1 MWAVIARIILRYR
14 AVFIWLILAFTY
26 FMYQQSDKVRLS
38 YEMARLLPHDSETQ
52 LDYNYFVKK
61 FGESDN
67 LMFVGVDVDSF
78 FIYQKFNYWQK
89 FSENLKTIEGVN
101 SVFSIVD
108 AIALNKNEQEKK
120 FESFKLFDNVKNQS
134 DLDAAFLTFKN
145 LPFYNNRFISENAAV
160 LVLNLDDKYIASSK
174 RTELISSIVE
184 VGDSYSAK
192 SSNKIYY
199 SGLPYVRTTNSQM
212 IRSEVRLFIVLAF
225 IVTAIILFL
234 FFRSIKAMLISMLI
248 VAIGVT
254 WSFGT
259 LALLDYEIT
268 ILSALI
274 PPLLIVIGV
283 PNSIFLINKYH
294 NEIKAHGNKSK
305 ALVRM
310 IIRVGNITILTNT
323 TTALGFATFI
333 LTSSQDLRQFGL
345 VASINIFAVF
355 FLSLLLIPILLSY
368 INPPKQKHT
377 KHLDRKWIQYIV
389 KKIYYWVTHRREH
402 IYVYTI
408 IITVVALFGLL
419 KMQTSGNITDDIPKD
434 TEFYKGISF
443 FENNFN
449 SVLPLEITIDT
460 HRKNGMMRL
469 STLKRMNKLVDTLN
483 TYPQFSRSISL
494 LEPIKYF
501 KQTFYNGNSKYYQLP
516 NSQEKNWLLNYA
528 DNSKTSS
535 DWLDAFV
542 DQDKQV
548 GRISLQVI
556 DIGTSQMNEIKT
568 KLRSQIDQIFD
579 KEKYDI
585 KITGSSVVFLKGT
598 TYLVKNLFTSLFLA
612 VLLISLFMAWMFN
625 SFRMVMVS
633 LIPNLIPLLLTAAIM
648 GYFGIAIKPST
659 ILVFGIAFGI
669 SVDDTIHFLAKY
681 RQELK
686 NNGNIRMSV
695 KKAISETGVS
705 MIYTSIVLFFGFSI
719 FMTSQF
725 GGTIALG
732 LLVSITLMIAL
743 LSNLVILPALLLT
756 LEKSIL
762 EEAIQDPLAEILDE
776 EEDIEL
782 KELTFKNPLE

>member
-1 MWAVIARIILRYR
+1 MWSLIARIILRYR
-14 AVFIWLILAFTY
+14 AVFVWLILAFTY
-26 FMYQQSDKVRLS
+26 FMYQQSANVRLS

-52 LDYNYFVKK
+52 LDFNYFIDK

-67 LMFVGVDVDSF
+67 LMLIGVDVDSF
-78 FIYQKFNYWQK
+78 FVFQK
-89 FSENLKTIEGVN
+89 FSKWQQFSDSLKTIDGVTN
-101 SVFSIVD
+101 VFSIVD
-108 AIALNKNEQEKK
+108 AINLKKNEQKKK
-120 FESFKLFDNVKNQS
+120 FESYKIFESVNSQS
-134 DLDAAFLTFKN
+134 DLDDAYKTFQS
-145 LPFYNNRFISENAAV
+145 LPFYKDRFINEKAAV
-160 LVLNLDDKYIASSK
+160 LILNLDNKFIGSSK
-174 RTELISSIVE
+174 RKELISSITSF
-184 VGDSYSAK
+184 GDLYSK
-192 SSNKIYY
+192 ESNNSVYY
-199 SGLPYVRTTNSQM
+199 SGLPYLRTTNSEM
-212 IRSEVRLFIVLAF
+212 IRNEVRLFIILAML
-225 IVTAIILFL
+225 VTAIILFL
-234 FFRSIKAMLISMLI
+234 FFRSVKAMLIAMLI

-283 PNSIFLINKYH
+283 PNSIFLLNKYH
-294 NEIKAHGNKSK
+294 NEFKAHGNKSK
-305 ALVRM
+305 SLVRM
-310 IIRVGNITILTNT
+310 IKRVGNITILTNT

-368 INPPKQKHT
+368 LSPPKQKHT
-377 KHLDRKWIQYIV
+377 KHLDRKWIHFITKQI
-389 KKIYYWVTHRREH
+389 IHWVTHRRQH

-408 IITVVALFGLL
+408 IIAVVAFFGLL
-419 KMQTSGNITDDIPKD
+419 KMKTSGNITDDIPKD

-443 FENNFN
+443 FEKNFN
-449 SVLPLEITIDT
+449 SVLPFEITIDT
-460 HRKNGMMRL
+460 HRKNGMTRL
-469 STLKRMNKLVDTLN
+469 STLKRLDRLVDTLN
-483 TYPQFSRSISL
+483 TYPQFSRSISM
-494 LEPIKYF
+494 IDAVKFF
-501 KQTFYNGNSKYYQLP
+501 KQTVYNGNTKFYELP

-528 DNSKTSS
+528 DNSDASS
-535 DWLDAFV
+535 QWLDAFL
-542 DQDKQV
+542 DKDKQV
-548 GRISLQVI
+548 GRISLQVV
-556 DIGTSQMNEIKT
+556 DIGTKEMNEIRE
-568 KLRSQIDQIFD
+568 KLKGQIDQIFD
-579 KEKYDI
+579 KEKYDV
-585 KITGSSVVFLKGT
+585 KITGSSVVFLEGT
-598 TYLVKNLFTSLFLA
+598 TYLVKNLFISLFLA

-686 NNGNIRMSV
+686 YNNNIRKSV
-695 KKAISETGVS
+695 KKAIRETGVS

-719 FMTSQF
+719 FITSQF

-743 LSNLVILPALLLT
+743 LANLVLLPALLLT
-756 LEKSIL
+756 LEKSIF

-782 KELTFKNPLE
+782 KELTFKNPL

>member
-1 MWAVIARIILRYR
+1 MWAVIARTILRYR
-14 AVFIWLILAFTY
+14 AVFVWLILAFTY
-26 FMYQQSDKVRLS
+26 FMYQQSDNVRLS

-52 LDYNYFVKK
+52 LDYNYFVDK

-67 LMFVGVDVDSF
+67 LMLIGVDIDSF
-78 FIYQKFNYWQK
+78 FVYQKFSKWQK
-89 FSENLKTIEGVN
+89 FSESLKTIEGVN
-101 SVFSIVD
+101 NVFSIVD
-108 AIALNKNEQEKK
+108 AVDLKKNEKQKK
-120 FESFKLFDNVKNQS
+120 FESYKIFESVKNQA
-134 DLDAAFLTFKN
+134 DLDKSFEKYKQ
-145 LPFYNNRFISENAAV
+145 LPFYNDRFINDKAAV
-160 LVLNLDDKYIASSK
+160 LILNLDDKFIGSSK
-174 RTELISSIVE
+174 RKELISSITSL
-184 VGDSYSAK
+184 GDLYSK
-192 SSNKIYY
+192 ESTNKIYY
-199 SGLPYVRTTNSQM
+199 SGLPYLRTTNSEM
-212 IRSEVRLFIVLAF
+212 IRNEVRFFIILAML
-225 IVTAIILFL
+225 VTAIILFL
-234 FFRSIKAMLISMLI
+234 FFRSVKAMLISMLI

-259 LALLDYEIT
+259 LAILDYEIT

-294 NEIKAHGNKSK
+294 NEFKAHGNKSK

-310 IIRVGNITILTNT
+310 IKRVGNITILTNT

-345 VASINIFAVF
+345 VASLNIFAVF

-368 INPPKQKHT
+368 ISPPKQRHT
-377 KHLDRKWIQYIV
+377 KHLDRKWIHYITT
-389 KKIYYWVTHRREH
+389 KIIYWVTHRREH

-408 IITVVALFGLL
+408 IIAVVAFFGLL
-419 KMQTSGNITDDIPKD
+419 KMKTSGNITDDIPKD
-434 TEFYKGISF
+434 TEFYQGISF
-443 FENNFN
+443 FEKNFN
-449 SVLPLEITIDT
+449 SVLPFEITIDT
-460 HRKNGMMRL
+460 HRKNGMTRL
-469 STLKRMNKLVDTLN
+469 STLKKIDMLVDTLA
-483 TYPQFSRSISL
+483 TYPQFSRSISM
-494 LEPIKYF
+494 IDAVKFF
-501 KQTFYNGNSKYYQLP
+501 KQAVYNGNSKYYELP

-528 DNSKTSS
+528 DNSDISS
-535 DWLDAFV
+535 TWMDTFLDE
-542 DQDKQV
+542 DKQV
-548 GRISLQVI
+548 GRVSLQVT
-556 DIGTSQMNEIKT
+556 DIGTKEMKEIRT
-568 KLRSQIDQIFD
+568 KLRGQIDQIFD
-579 KEKYDI
+579 KEKYNV
-585 KITGSSVVFLKGT
+585 KMTGSSVVFLEGT

-612 VLLISLFMAWMFN
+612 ILLISLFMAWMFN

-686 NNGNIRMSV
+686 YNGNIRKSV
-695 KKAISETGVS
+695 KKAIRETGVS

-719 FMTSQF
+719 FITSQF

-732 LLVSITLMIAL
+732 LLVSLTLMIAL
-743 LSNLVILPALLLT
+743 LSNLVLLPALLLT
-756 LEKSIL
+756 LEKSIF

-782 KELTFKNPLE
+782 KELTFKNPL

>member
-1 MWAVIARIILRYR
+1 MWAVIARTILRYR
-14 AVFIWLILAFTY
+14 AVFVWLILAFTY
-26 FMYQQSDKVRLS
+26 FMYQQSANVRLS

-52 LDYNYFVKK
+52 LDYNYFVDK

-67 LMFVGVDVDSF
+67 LMLIGVDIDSF
-78 FIYQKFNYWQK
+78 FVYQKFSHWQK
-89 FSENLKTIEGVN
+89 FSESLKTIDGVN
-101 SVFSIVD
+101 NVFSIVD
-108 AIALNKNEQEKK
+108 AVDLKKNEQEKK
-120 FESFKLFDNVKNQS
+120 FESYKIFQSVKNQA
-134 DLDAAFLTFKN
+134 DLDESFEKYN
-145 LPFYNNRFISENAAV
+145 QLPFYNDRFINDKAAV
-160 LVLNLDDKYIASSK
+160 LIINLDDKFIGSSK
-174 RTELISSIVE
+174 RKELISSITSL
-184 VGDSYSAK
+184 GDLYSK
-192 SSNKIYY
+192 ESTNKIYY
-199 SGLPYVRTTNSQM
+199 SGLPYLRTTNSEM
-212 IRSEVRLFIVLAF
+212 IRNEVKLFIILAML
-225 IVTAIILFL
+225 VTAIILFL
-234 FFRSIKAMLISMLI
+234 FFRSIKAMFISMLI

-259 LALLDYEIT
+259 LAILDYEIT

-294 NEIKAHGNKSK
+294 NEFKAHGNKSK

-310 IIRVGNITILTNT
+310 IKRVGNITILTNT

-368 INPPKQKHT
+368 ISPPKQRDT
-377 KHLDRKWIQYIV
+377 KHLDRKWIQYITT
-389 KKIYYWVTHRREH
+389 KIIYWVTHRRQH

-408 IITVVALFGLL
+408 IIAVVAFFGLL
-419 KMQTSGNITDDIPKD
+419 KMKTSGNITDDIPKD
-434 TEFYKGISF
+434 TEFYQGINF
-443 FENNFN
+443 FEKNFN
-449 SVLPLEITIDT
+449 SVLPFEITIDT
-460 HRKNGMMRL
+460 HRKNGMTRL
-469 STLKRMNKLVDTLN
+469 STLKKIDMLVDTIS
-483 TYPQFSRSISL
+483 TYPQFSRSIS
-494 LEPIKYF
+494 IIDAVKFF
-501 KQTFYNGNSKYYQLP
+501 KQTVYNGNSKFYELP
-516 NSQEKNWLLNYA
+516 NSQEKGWLLNYA
-528 DNSKTSS
+528 DNSDVSS
-535 DWLDAFV
+535 NWMETFLDK
-542 DQDKQV
+542 DKQV
-548 GRISLQVI
+548 GRISLQVV
-556 DIGTSQMNEIKT
+556 DIGTKEMNDIRK
-568 KLRSQIDQIFD
+568 KLRVQIDQIFD
-579 KEKYDI
+579 KEKFNV
-585 KITGSSVVFLKGT
+585 KMTGSSVVFLEGT

-612 VLLISLFMAWMFN
+612 ILLISLFMAWMFN

-633 LIPNLIPLLLTAAIM
+633 LIPNIIPLLLTAAIM

-686 NNGNIRMSV
+686 FNDNIRKSV
-695 KKAISETGVS
+695 KKAIRETGVS

-719 FMTSQF
+719 FITSQF

-732 LLVSITLMIAL
+732 LLVSLTLMIAL
-743 LSNLVILPALLLT
+743 LSNLVLLPALLLT

-782 KELTFKNPLE
+782 KELTFKNPL

>member
-1 MWAVIARIILRYR
+1 MWAVIARTILRYR
-14 AVFIWLILAFTY
+14 AVFVWLILAFTY
-26 FMYQQSDKVRLS
+26 FMYQQSANVRLS

-52 LDYNYFVKK
+52 LDYNYFVDK

-67 LMFVGVDVDSF
+67 LMLIGVDIDSF
-78 FIYQKFNYWQK
+78 FVYQKFSHWKK
-89 FSENLKTIEGVN
+89 FSESLKTIDGVN
-101 SVFSIVD
+101 NVFSIVD
-108 AIALNKNEQEKK
+108 AIDLKKNEQQKK
-120 FESFKLFDNVKNQS
+120 FESYKIFQSVKNQS
-134 DLDAAFLTFKN
+134 DLDYSFEKYN
-145 LPFYNNRFISENAAV
+145 QLPFYNDRFINDKAAV
-160 LVLNLDDKYIASSK
+160 LILNLDDKFIGSGK
-174 RTELISSIVE
+174 RNELISSITSL
-184 VGDSYSAK
+184 GDLYSK
-192 SSNKIYY
+192 ESTNKIYY
-199 SGLPYVRTTNSQM
+199 SGLPYLRTTNSEM
-212 IRSEVRLFIVLAF
+212 IRNEVKLFIILAML
-225 IVTAIILFL
+225 VTAIILFL
-234 FFRSIKAMLISMLI
+234 FFRSIKAMFISMLI

-259 LALLDYEIT
+259 LAILDYEIT

-294 NEIKAHGNKSK
+294 NEFKAHGNKSK

-310 IIRVGNITILTNT
+310 IKRVGNITILTNT

-368 INPPKQKHT
+368 ISPPKQKHT
-377 KHLDRKWIQYIV
+377 KHLDRRWIQYITT
-389 KKIYYWVTHRREH
+389 KIIYWVTHRRQH

-408 IITVVALFGLL
+408 IIAIVAFFGIL
-419 KMQTSGNITDDIPKD
+419 KMRTSGNITDDIPKD
-434 TEFYKGISF
+434 TEFYQGINF
-443 FENNFN
+443 FEKNFN
-449 SVLPLEITIDT
+449 SVLPFEITIDT
-460 HRKNGMMRL
+460 HRKNGMTRL
-469 STLKRMNKLVDTLN
+469 STLRKIDILIDTLS
-483 TYPQFSRSISL
+483 TYPQFSRSIS
-494 LEPIKYF
+494 IIDAVKFF
-501 KQTFYNGNSKYYQLP
+501 KQTVYNGNSKFYELP
-516 NSQEKNWLLNYA
+516 NSQEKGWLLNYA
-528 DNSKTSS
+528 DNSDVSS
-535 DWLDAFV
+535 DWMETFLDK
-542 DQDKQV
+542 DKQV
-548 GRISLQVI
+548 GRISLQVV
-556 DIGTSQMNEIKT
+556 DIGTKEMNDIRE
-568 KLRSQIDQIFD
+568 KLRVQIDQIFD
-579 KEKYDI
+579 KEKYDV
-585 KITGSSVVFLKGT
+585 KLTGSSVVFLEGT

-612 VLLISLFMAWMFN
+612 ILLISLFMAWMFN

-686 NNGNIRMSV
+686 FNGNIRKSV
-695 KKAISETGVS
+695 KKAIRETGVS

-719 FMTSQF
+719 FITSQF

-732 LLVSITLMIAL
+732 LLVSLTLMIAL
-743 LSNLVILPALLLT
+743 LSNLVLLPALLLT

-782 KELTFKNPLE
+782 KELTFKNPL

>member
-1 MWAVIARIILRYR
+1 MWAVIARTILRYR
-14 AVFIWLILAFTY
+14 AVFVWLILAFTY
-26 FMYQQSDKVRLS
+26 FMYQQSDNVRLS

-52 LDYNYFVKK
+52 LDYNYFVDK

-67 LMFVGVDVDSF
+67 LMLIGVDIDSF
-78 FIYQKFNYWQK
+78 FVYQKFSKWQK
-89 FSENLKTIEGVN
+89 FSESLKTIEGVN
-101 SVFSIVD
+101 NVFSIVD
-108 AIALNKNEQEKK
+108 AVDLKKNEKQKK
-120 FESFKLFDNVKNQS
+120 FESYKIFESVKNQA
-134 DLDAAFLTFKN
+134 DLDKSFEKYKQ
-145 LPFYNNRFISENAAV
+145 LPFYNDRFINDKAAV
-160 LVLNLDDKYIASSK
+160 LILNLDDKFIGSSK
-174 RTELISSIVE
+174 RKELISSITSL
-184 VGDSYSAK
+184 GDLYSK
-192 SSNKIYY
+192 ESTNKIYY
-199 SGLPYVRTTNSQM
+199 SGLPYLRTTNSEM
-212 IRSEVRLFIVLAF
+212 IRNEVRFFIILAML
-225 IVTAIILFL
+225 VTAIILFL
-234 FFRSIKAMLISMLI
+234 FFRSVKAMLISMLI

-259 LALLDYEIT
+259 LAILDYEIT

-294 NEIKAHGNKSK
+294 NEFKAHGNKSK

-310 IIRVGNITILTNT
+310 IKRVGNITILTNT

-345 VASINIFAVF
+345 VASLNIFAVF

-368 INPPKQKHT
+368 ISPPKQRHT
-377 KHLDRKWIQYIV
+377 KHLDRKWIHYITT
-389 KKIYYWVTHRREH
+389 KIIYWVTHRREH

-408 IITVVALFGLL
+408 IIAVVAFFGLL
-419 KMQTSGNITDDIPKD
+419 KMKTSGNITDDIPKD
-434 TEFYKGISF
+434 TEFYQGISF
-443 FENNFN
+443 FEKNFN
-449 SVLPLEITIDT
+449 SVLPFEITIDT
-460 HRKNGMMRL
+460 HRKNGMTRL
-469 STLKRMNKLVDTLN
+469 STLKKIDMLVDTLA
-483 TYPQFSRSISL
+483 TYPQFSRSISM
-494 LEPIKYF
+494 IDAVKFF
-501 KQTFYNGNSKYYQLP
+501 KQAVYNGNSKYYELP

-528 DNSKTSS
+528 DNSDISS
-535 DWLDAFV
+535 TWMDTFLDE
-542 DQDKQV
+542 DKQV
-548 GRISLQVI
+548 GRVSLQVT
-556 DIGTSQMNEIKT
+556 DIGTKEMKEIRT
-568 KLRSQIDQIFD
+568 KLRGQIDQIFD
-579 KEKYDI
+579 KEKYNV
-585 KITGSSVVFLKGT
+585 KMTGSSVVFLEGT

-612 VLLISLFMAWMFN
+612 ILLISLFMAWMFN

-686 NNGNIRMSV
+686 YNGNIRMSV
-695 KKAISETGVS
+695 KKAIRETGVS

-719 FMTSQF
+719 FITSQF

-732 LLVSITLMIAL
+732 LLVSLTLMIAL
-743 LSNLVILPALLLT
+743 LSNLVLLPALLLT
-756 LEKSIL
+756 LEKSIF

-782 KELTFKNPLE
+782 KELTFKNPL

>member
-1 MWAVIARIILRYR
+1 MWAVIARTILRYR
-14 AVFIWLILAFTY
+14 AVFVWLILAFTY
-26 FMYQQSDKVRLS
+26 FMYQQSDNVRLS

-52 LDYNYFVKK
+52 LDYNYFVDK

-67 LMFVGVDVDSF
+67 LMLIGVDIDSF
-78 FIYQKFNYWQK
+78 FVYQKFSKWQK
-89 FSENLKTIEGVN
+89 FSESLKTIDGVN
-101 SVFSIVD
+101 NVFSIVD
-108 AIALNKNEQEKK
+108 AVDLKKNEKQKK
-120 FESFKLFDNVKNQS
+120 FESYKIFESVKNQA
-134 DLDAAFLTFKN
+134 DLDKSFEKYKQ
-145 LPFYNNRFISENAAV
+145 LPFYNDRFINDKAAV
-160 LVLNLDDKYIASSK
+160 LILNLDDKFIGSSK
-174 RTELISSIVE
+174 RKELISSITSL
-184 VGDSYSAK
+184 GDLYSK
-192 SSNKIYY
+192 ESTNKIYY
-199 SGLPYVRTTNSQM
+199 SGLPYLRTTNSEM
-212 IRSEVRLFIVLAF
+212 IRNEVRLFIILAML
-225 IVTAIILFL
+225 VTAIILFL
-234 FFRSIKAMLISMLI
+234 FFRSVKAMLISMLI

-259 LALLDYEIT
+259 LAILDYEIT

-294 NEIKAHGNKSK
+294 NEFKAHGNKSK

-310 IIRVGNITILTNT
+310 IKRVGNITILTNT

-345 VASINIFAVF
+345 VASLNIFAVF

-368 INPPKQKHT
+368 ISPPKQRHT
-377 KHLDRKWIQYIV
+377 KHLDRKWIHYITTQ
-389 KKIYYWVTHRREH
+389 IIYWVTHRREH

-408 IITVVALFGLL
+408 IIAVVAFFGLL
-419 KMQTSGNITDDIPKD
+419 KMKTSGNITDDIPKD
-434 TEFYKGISF
+434 TEFYQGISF
-443 FENNFN
+443 FEKNFN
-449 SVLPLEITIDT
+449 SVLPFEITIDT
-460 HRKNGMMRL
+460 HRKNGMTRL
-469 STLKRMNKLVDTLN
+469 STLKKIDMLVDTLA
-483 TYPQFSRSISL
+483 TYPQFSRSISM
-494 LEPIKYF
+494 IDAVKFF
-501 KQTFYNGNSKYYQLP
+501 KQAVYNGNSKYYELP

-528 DNSKTSS
+528 DNSDISS
-535 DWLDAFV
+535 TWMDTFLDE
-542 DQDKQV
+542 DKQV
-548 GRISLQVI
+548 GRVSLQVT
-556 DIGTSQMNEIKT
+556 DIGTKEMKEIRT
-568 KLRSQIDQIFD
+568 KLRGQIDQIFD
-579 KEKYDI
+579 KEKYNV
-585 KITGSSVVFLKGT
+585 KMTGSSVVFLEGT

-612 VLLISLFMAWMFN
+612 ILLISLFMAWMFN

-686 NNGNIRMSV
+686 YNGNIRKSV
-695 KKAISETGVS
+695 KKAIRETGVS

-719 FMTSQF
+719 FITSQF

-732 LLVSITLMIAL
+732 LLVSLTLMIAL
-743 LSNLVILPALLLT
+743 LSNLVLLPALLLT
-756 LEKSIL
+756 LEKSIF

-782 KELTFKNPLE
+782 KELTFKNPL

>member
-1 MWAVIARIILRYR
+1 MWAVIARTILRYR
-14 AVFIWLILAFTY
+14 AVFVWLILAFTY
-26 FMYQQSDKVRLS
+26 FMYQQSDNVRLS

-52 LDYNYFVKK
+52 LDYNYFVDK

-67 LMFVGVDVDSF
+67 LMLIGVDIDSF
-78 FIYQKFNYWQK
+78 FVYQKFSKWQK
-89 FSENLKTIEGVN
+89 FSESLKTIEGVN
-101 SVFSIVD
+101 NVFSIVD
-108 AIALNKNEQEKK
+108 AVDLKKNEKQKK
-120 FESFKLFDNVKNQS
+120 FESYKIFESVKNQA
-134 DLDAAFLTFKN
+134 DLDKSFEKYKQ
-145 LPFYNNRFISENAAV
+145 LPFYNDRFINDKAAV
-160 LVLNLDDKYIASSK
+160 LILNLDDKFIGSSK
-174 RTELISSIVE
+174 RKELISSITSL
-184 VGDSYSAK
+184 GDLYSK
-192 SSNKIYY
+192 ESTNKIYY
-199 SGLPYVRTTNSQM
+199 SGLPYLRTTNSEM
-212 IRSEVRLFIVLAF
+212 IRNEVRLFIILAML
-225 IVTAIILFL
+225 VTAIILFL
-234 FFRSIKAMLISMLI
+234 FFRSVKAMLISMLI

-259 LALLDYEIT
+259 LAILDYEIT

-294 NEIKAHGNKSK
+294 NEFKAHGNKSK

-310 IIRVGNITILTNT
+310 IKRVGNITILTNT

-345 VASINIFAVF
+345 VASLNIFAVF

-368 INPPKQKHT
+368 ISPPKQRHT
-377 KHLDRKWIQYIV
+377 KHLDRKWIHYITT
-389 KKIYYWVTHRREH
+389 KIIYWVTHRREH

-408 IITVVALFGLL
+408 IIAVVAFFGLL
-419 KMQTSGNITDDIPKD
+419 KMKTSGNITDDIPKD
-434 TEFYKGISF
+434 TEFYQGISF
-443 FENNFN
+443 FEKNFN
-449 SVLPLEITIDT
+449 SVLPFEITIDT
-460 HRKNGMMRL
+460 HRKNGMTRL
-469 STLKRMNKLVDTLN
+469 STLKKIDMLVDTLA
-483 TYPQFSRSISL
+483 TYPQFSRSISM
-494 LEPIKYF
+494 IDAVKFF
-501 KQTFYNGNSKYYQLP
+501 KQAVYNGNSKYYELP

-528 DNSKTSS
+528 DNSDISS
-535 DWLDAFV
+535 TWMDTFLDE
-542 DQDKQV
+542 DKQV
-548 GRISLQVI
+548 GRVSLQVT
-556 DIGTSQMNEIKT
+556 DIGTKEMKEIRT
-568 KLRSQIDQIFD
+568 KLRGQIDQIFD
-579 KEKYDI
+579 KEKYNV
-585 KITGSSVVFLKGT
+585 KMTGSSVVFLEGT

-612 VLLISLFMAWMFN
+612 ILLISLFMAWMFN

-686 NNGNIRMSV
+686 YNGNIRKSV
-695 KKAISETGVS
+695 KKAIRETGVS

-719 FMTSQF
+719 FITSQF

-732 LLVSITLMIAL
+732 LLVSLTLMIAL
-743 LSNLVILPALLLT
+743 LSNLVLLPALLLT
-756 LEKSIL
+756 LEKSIF

-782 KELTFKNPLE
+782 KELTFKNPL

>member
-1 MWAVIARIILRYR
+1 MWAVIARTILRYR
-14 AVFIWLILAFTY
+14 AVFVWLILAFTY
-26 FMYQQSDKVRLS
+26 FMYQQSDNVRLS

-52 LDYNYFVKK
+52 LDYNYFVDK

-67 LMFVGVDVDSF
+67 LMLIGVDIDSF
-78 FIYQKFNYWQK
+78 FVYQKFSKWQK
-89 FSENLKTIEGVN
+89 FSESLKTIDGVN
-101 SVFSIVD
+101 NVFSIVD
-108 AIALNKNEQEKK
+108 AVDLKKNEKQKK
-120 FESFKLFDNVKNQS
+120 FESYKIFESVKNQA
-134 DLDAAFLTFKN
+134 DLDKSFEKYKQLS
-145 LPFYNNRFISENAAV
+145 FYNDRFINDKAAV
-160 LVLNLDDKYIASSK
+160 LILNLDDKFIGSSK
-174 RTELISSIVE
+174 RKELISSITSL
-184 VGDSYSAK
+184 GDLYSK
-192 SSNKIYY
+192 ESTNKIYY
-199 SGLPYVRTTNSQM
+199 SGLPYLRTTNSEM
-212 IRSEVRLFIVLAF
+212 IRNEVRLFIILAML
-225 IVTAIILFL
+225 VTAIILFL
-234 FFRSIKAMLISMLI
+234 FFRSVKAMLISMLI

-259 LALLDYEIT
+259 LAILDYEIT

-294 NEIKAHGNKSK
+294 NEFKAHGNKSK

-310 IIRVGNITILTNT
+310 IKRVGNITILTNT

-345 VASINIFAVF
+345 VASLNIFAVF

-368 INPPKQKHT
+368 ISPPKQRHT
-377 KHLDRKWIQYIV
+377 KHLDRKWIHYITT
-389 KKIYYWVTHRREH
+389 KIIYWVTHRREH

-408 IITVVALFGLL
+408 IIAVVAFFGLL
-419 KMQTSGNITDDIPKD
+419 KMKTSGNITDDIPKD
-434 TEFYKGISF
+434 TEFYQGISF
-443 FENNFN
+443 FEKNFN
-449 SVLPLEITIDT
+449 SVLPFEITIDT
-460 HRKNGMMRL
+460 HRKNGMTRL
-469 STLKRMNKLVDTLN
+469 STLKKIDMMVDTLA
-483 TYPQFSRSISL
+483 TYPQFSRSISM
-494 LEPIKYF
+494 IDAVKFF
-501 KQTFYNGNSKYYQLP
+501 KQAVYNGNSKYYELP

-528 DNSKTSS
+528 DNSDISS
-535 DWLDAFV
+535 TWMDTFLDE
-542 DQDKQV
+542 DKQV
-548 GRISLQVI
+548 GRVSLQVT
-556 DIGTSQMNEIKT
+556 DIGTKEMKEIRT
-568 KLRSQIDQIFD
+568 KLRGQIDQIFD
-579 KEKYDI
+579 KEKYNV
-585 KITGSSVVFLKGT
+585 KMTGSSVVFLEGT

-612 VLLISLFMAWMFN
+612 ILLISLFMAWMFN

-686 NNGNIRMSV
+686 YNGNIRKSV
-695 KKAISETGVS
+695 KKAIRETGVS

-719 FMTSQF
+719 FITSQF

-732 LLVSITLMIAL
+732 LLVSLTLMIAL
-743 LSNLVILPALLLT
+743 LSNLVLLPALLLT
-756 LEKSIL
+756 LEKSIF

-782 KELTFKNPLE
+782 KELTFKNPL

>member
-1 MWAVIARIILRYR
+1 
-14 AVFIWLILAFTY
+14 
-26 FMYQQSDKVRLS
+26 MYQQSDNVRLS

-52 LDYNYFVKK
+52 LDYNYFVDK

-67 LMFVGVDVDSF
+67 LMLIGVDIDSF
-78 FIYQKFNYWQK
+78 FVYQKFSKWQK
-89 FSENLKTIEGVN
+89 FSESLKTIDGVN
-101 SVFSIVD
+101 NVFSIVD
-108 AIALNKNEQEKK
+108 AVDLKKNEKQKK
-120 FESFKLFDNVKNQS
+120 FESYKIFESVKNQA
-134 DLDAAFLTFKN
+134 DLDKSFEKYKQ
-145 LPFYNNRFISENAAV
+145 LPFYNDRFINDKAAV
-160 LVLNLDDKYIASSK
+160 LILNLDDKFIGSSK
-174 RTELISSIVE
+174 RKELISSITSL
-184 VGDSYSAK
+184 GDLYSK
-192 SSNKIYY
+192 ESTNKIYY
-199 SGLPYVRTTNSQM
+199 SGLPYLRTTNSEM
-212 IRSEVRLFIVLAF
+212 IRNEVRLFIILAML
-225 IVTAIILFL
+225 VTAIILFL
-234 FFRSIKAMLISMLI
+234 FFRSVKAMLISMLI

-259 LALLDYEIT
+259 LAILDYEIT

-294 NEIKAHGNKSK
+294 NEFKAHGNKSK

-310 IIRVGNITILTNT
+310 IKRVGNITILTNT

-345 VASINIFAVF
+345 VASLNIFAVF

-368 INPPKQKHT
+368 ISPPKQRHT
-377 KHLDRKWIQYIV
+377 KHLDRKWIHYITT
-389 KKIYYWVTHRREH
+389 KIIYWVTHRREH

-408 IITVVALFGLL
+408 IIAVVAFFGLL
-419 KMQTSGNITDDIPKD
+419 KMKTSGNITDDIPKD
-434 TEFYKGISF
+434 TEFYQGISF
-443 FENNFN
+443 FEKNFN
-449 SVLPLEITIDT
+449 SVLPFEITIDT
-460 HRKNGMMRL
+460 HRKNGMTRL
-469 STLKRMNKLVDTLN
+469 STLKKIDMLVDTLA
-483 TYPQFSRSISL
+483 TYPQFSRSISM
-494 LEPIKYF
+494 IDAVKFF
-501 KQTFYNGNSKYYQLP
+501 KQAVYNGNSKYYELP

-528 DNSKTSS
+528 DNSDISS
-535 DWLDAFV
+535 TWMDTFLDE
-542 DQDKQV
+542 DKQV
-548 GRISLQVI
+548 GRVSLQVT
-556 DIGTSQMNEIKT
+556 DIGTKEMKEIRT
-568 KLRSQIDQIFD
+568 KLRGQIDQIFD
-579 KEKYDI
+579 KEKYNV
-585 KITGSSVVFLKGT
+585 KMTGSSVVFLEGT

-612 VLLISLFMAWMFN
+612 ILLISLFMAWMFN

-686 NNGNIRMSV
+686 YNGNIRKSV
-695 KKAISETGVS
+695 KKAIRETGVS

-719 FMTSQF
+719 FITSQF

-732 LLVSITLMIAL
+732 LLVSLTLMIAL
-743 LSNLVILPALLLT
+743 LSNLVLLPALLLT
-756 LEKSIL
+756 LEKSIF

-782 KELTFKNPLE
+782 KELTFKNPL

>member
-1 MWAVIARIILRYR
+1 MWAVIARTILRYR
-14 AVFIWLILAFTY
+14 AVFVWLILAFTY
-26 FMYQQSDKVRLS
+26 FMYQQSDNVRLS

-52 LDYNYFVKK
+52 LDYNYFVDK

-67 LMFVGVDVDSF
+67 LMLIGVDIDSF
-78 FIYQKFNYWQK
+78 FVYQKFSKWQK
-89 FSENLKTIEGVN
+89 FSESLKTIDGVN
-101 SVFSIVD
+101 NVFSIVD
-108 AIALNKNEQEKK
+108 AVDLKKNEKQKK
-120 FESFKLFDNVKNQS
+120 FESYKIFESVKNQA
-134 DLDAAFLTFKN
+134 DLDKSFEKYKQ
-145 LPFYNNRFISENAAV
+145 LPFYNDRFINDKAAV
-160 LVLNLDDKYIASSK
+160 LILNLDDKFIGSSK
-174 RTELISSIVE
+174 RKELISSITSL
-184 VGDSYSAK
+184 GDLYSK
-192 SSNKIYY
+192 ESTNKIYY
-199 SGLPYVRTTNSQM
+199 SGLPYLRTTNSEM
-212 IRSEVRLFIVLAF
+212 IRNEVRLFIILAML
-225 IVTAIILFL
+225 VTAIILFL
-234 FFRSIKAMLISMLI
+234 FFRSVKAMLISMLI

-259 LALLDYEIT
+259 LAILDYEIT

-294 NEIKAHGNKSK
+294 NEFKAHGNKSK

-310 IIRVGNITILTNT
+310 IKRVGNITILTNT

-345 VASINIFAVF
+345 VASLNIFAVF

-368 INPPKQKHT
+368 ISPPKQRHT
-377 KHLDRKWIQYIV
+377 KHLDRKWIHYITT
-389 KKIYYWVTHRREH
+389 KIIYWVTHRREH

-408 IITVVALFGLL
+408 IIAVVAFFGLL
-419 KMQTSGNITDDIPKD
+419 KMKTSGNITDDIPKD
-434 TEFYKGISF
+434 TEFYQGISF
-443 FENNFN
+443 FEKNFN
-449 SVLPLEITIDT
+449 SVLPFEITIDT
-460 HRKNGMMRL
+460 HRKNGMTRL
-469 STLKRMNKLVDTLN
+469 STLKKIDMMVDTLA
-483 TYPQFSRSISL
+483 TYPQFSRSISM
-494 LEPIKYF
+494 IDAVKFF
-501 KQTFYNGNSKYYQLP
+501 KQAVYNGNSKYYELP

-528 DNSKTSS
+528 DNSDISS
-535 DWLDAFV
+535 TWMDTFLDE
-542 DQDKQV
+542 DKQV
-548 GRISLQVI
+548 GRVSLQVT
-556 DIGTSQMNEIKT
+556 DIGTKEMKEIRT
-568 KLRSQIDQIFD
+568 KLRGQIDQIFD
-579 KEKYDI
+579 KEKYNV
-585 KITGSSVVFLKGT
+585 KMTGSSVVFLEGT

-612 VLLISLFMAWMFN
+612 ILLISLFMAWMFN

-686 NNGNIRMSV
+686 YNGNIRKSV
-695 KKAISETGVS
+695 KKAIRETGVS

-719 FMTSQF
+719 FITSQF

-732 LLVSITLMIAL
+732 LLVSLTLMIAL
-743 LSNLVILPALLLT
+743 LSNLVLLPALLLT
-756 LEKSIL
+756 LEKSIF

-782 KELTFKNPLE
+782 KELTFKNPL

>member
-1 MWAVIARIILRYR
+1 MWAVIARTILRYR
-14 AVFIWLILAFTY
+14 AVFVWLILAFTY
-26 FMYQQSDKVRLS
+26 FMYQQSDNVRLS

-52 LDYNYFVKK
+52 LDYNYFVDK

-67 LMFVGVDVDSF
+67 LMLIGVDIDSF
-78 FIYQKFNYWQK
+78 FVYQKFSKWQK
-89 FSENLKTIEGVN
+89 FSESLKTIDGVN
-101 SVFSIVD
+101 NVFSIVD
-108 AIALNKNEQEKK
+108 AVDLKKNEKQKK
-120 FESFKLFDNVKNQS
+120 FESYKIFESVKNQA
-134 DLDAAFLTFKN
+134 DLDKSFEKYKQ
-145 LPFYNNRFISENAAV
+145 LPFYNDRFINDKAAV
-160 LVLNLDDKYIASSK
+160 LILNLDDKFIGSSK
-174 RTELISSIVE
+174 RKELISSITSL
-184 VGDSYSAK
+184 GDLYSK
-192 SSNKIYY
+192 ESTNKIYY
-199 SGLPYVRTTNSQM
+199 SGLPYLRTTNSEM
-212 IRSEVRLFIVLAF
+212 IRNEVRLFIILAML
-225 IVTAIILFL
+225 VTAIILFL
-234 FFRSIKAMLISMLI
+234 FFRSVKAMLISMLI

-259 LALLDYEIT
+259 LAILDYEIT

-294 NEIKAHGNKSK
+294 NEFKAHGNKSK

-310 IIRVGNITILTNT
+310 IKRVGNITILTNT

-345 VASINIFAVF
+345 VASLNIFAVF

-368 INPPKQKHT
+368 ISPPKQRHT
-377 KHLDRKWIQYIV
+377 KHLDRKWIHYITT
-389 KKIYYWVTHRREH
+389 KIIYWVTHRREH

-408 IITVVALFGLL
+408 IIAVVAFFGLL
-419 KMQTSGNITDDIPKD
+419 KMKTSGNITDDIPKD
-434 TEFYKGISF
+434 TEFYQGISF
-443 FENNFN
+443 FEKNFN
-449 SVLPLEITIDT
+449 SVLPFEITIDT
-460 HRKNGMMRL
+460 HRKNGMTRL
-469 STLKRMNKLVDTLN
+469 STLKKIDMLVDTLA
-483 TYPQFSRSISL
+483 TYPQFSRSISM
-494 LEPIKYF
+494 IDAVKFF
-501 KQTFYNGNSKYYQLP
+501 KQAVYNGNSKYYELP

-528 DNSKTSS
+528 DNSDISS
-535 DWLDAFV
+535 TWMDTFLDE
-542 DQDKQV
+542 DKQV
-548 GRISLQVI
+548 GRVSLQVT
-556 DIGTSQMNEIKT
+556 DIGTKEMKEIRT
-568 KLRSQIDQIFD
+568 KLRGQIDQIFD
-579 KEKYDI
+579 KEKYNV
-585 KITGSSVVFLKGT
+585 KMTGSSVVFLEGT

-612 VLLISLFMAWMFN
+612 ILLISLFMAWMFN

-686 NNGNIRMSV
+686 YNGNIRKSV
-695 KKAISETGVS
+695 KKAIRETGVS

-719 FMTSQF
+719 FITSQF

-732 LLVSITLMIAL
+732 LLVSLTLMIAL
-743 LSNLVILPALLLT
+743 LSNLVLLPALLLT
-756 LEKSIL
+756 LEKSIF

-782 KELTFKNPLE
+782 KELTFKNPL

>member
-1 MWAVIARIILRYR
+1 MWAVIARTILRYR
-14 AVFIWLILAFTY
+14 AVFVWLILAFTY
-26 FMYQQSDKVRLS
+26 FMYQQSANVRLS

-52 LDYNYFVKK
+52 LDYNYFVDK

-67 LMFVGVDVDSF
+67 LMLIGVDIDSF
-78 FIYQKFNYWQK
+78 FVYQKFSHWQK
-89 FSENLKTIEGVN
+89 FSESLKTIDGVN
-101 SVFSIVD
+101 NVFSIVD
-108 AIALNKNEQEKK
+108 AVDLKKNEQEKK
-120 FESFKLFDNVKNQS
+120 FESYKIFQSVKNQA
-134 DLDAAFLTFKN
+134 DLDESFEKYN
-145 LPFYNNRFISENAAV
+145 QLPFYNDRFINDKAAV
-160 LVLNLDDKYIASSK
+160 LIINLDDKFIGSSK
-174 RTELISSIVE
+174 RKELISSITSL
-184 VGDSYSAK
+184 GDLYSK
-192 SSNKIYY
+192 ESTNKIYY
-199 SGLPYVRTTNSQM
+199 SGLPYLRTTNSEM
-212 IRSEVRLFIVLAF
+212 IRNEVKLFIILAML
-225 IVTAIILFL
+225 VTAIILFL
-234 FFRSIKAMLISMLI
+234 FFRSIKAMFISMLI

-259 LALLDYEIT
+259 LAILDYEIT

-294 NEIKAHGNKSK
+294 NEFKAHGNKSK

-310 IIRVGNITILTNT
+310 IKRVGNITILTNT

-368 INPPKQKHT
+368 ISPPKQRDT
-377 KHLDRKWIQYIV
+377 KHLDRKWIQYITT
-389 KKIYYWVTHRREH
+389 KIIYWVTHRRQH

-408 IITVVALFGLL
+408 IIAIVAFFGLL
-419 KMQTSGNITDDIPKD
+419 KMKTSGNITDDIPKD
-434 TEFYKGISF
+434 TEFYQGINF
-443 FENNFN
+443 FEKNFN
-449 SVLPLEITIDT
+449 SVLPFEITIDT
-460 HRKNGMMRL
+460 HRKNGMTRL
-469 STLKRMNKLVDTLN
+469 STLKKIDMLVDTIS
-483 TYPQFSRSISL
+483 TYPQFSRSIS
-494 LEPIKYF
+494 IIDAVKFF
-501 KQTFYNGNSKYYQLP
+501 KQTVYNGNSKFYELP
-516 NSQEKNWLLNYA
+516 NSQEKGWLLNYA
-528 DNSKTSS
+528 DNSDVSS
-535 DWLDAFV
+535 NWMETFLDK
-542 DQDKQV
+542 DKQV
-548 GRISLQVI
+548 GRISLQVV
-556 DIGTSQMNEIKT
+556 DIGTKEMNDIRK
-568 KLRSQIDQIFD
+568 KLRVQIDQIFD
-579 KEKYDI
+579 KEKFNV
-585 KITGSSVVFLKGT
+585 KMTGSSVVFLEGT

-612 VLLISLFMAWMFN
+612 ILLISLFMAWMFN

-633 LIPNLIPLLLTAAIM
+633 LIPNIIPLLLTAAIM

-686 NNGNIRMSV
+686 FNGNIRKSV
-695 KKAISETGVS
+695 KKAIRETGVS

-719 FMTSQF
+719 FITSQF

-732 LLVSITLMIAL
+732 LLVSLTLMIAL
-743 LSNLVILPALLLT
+743 LSNLVLLPALLLT

-782 KELTFKNPLE
+782 KELTFKNPL

>member
-1 MWAVIARIILRYR
+1 MWAVIARTILRYR
-14 AVFIWLILAFTY
+14 AVFVWLILAFTY
-26 FMYQQSDKVRLS
+26 FMYQQSDNVRLS

-52 LDYNYFVKK
+52 LDYNYFADK

-67 LMFVGVDVDSF
+67 LMLIGVDIDSF
-78 FIYQKFNYWQK
+78 FVYQKFSKWQK
-89 FSENLKTIEGVN
+89 FSESLKTIDGVN
-101 SVFSIVD
+101 NVFSIVD
-108 AIALNKNEQEKK
+108 AVDLKKNENQKK
-120 FESFKLFDNVKNQS
+120 FEPYKIFGSVKNQA
-134 DLDAAFLTFKN
+134 DLDKSFEKYKR
-145 LPFYNNRFISENAAV
+145 LPFYKDRFINDKAAV
-160 LVLNLDDKYIASSK
+160 LILNLDDKFIGSSK
-174 RTELISSIVE
+174 RKELISSITSL
-184 VGDSYSAK
+184 GDLYSK
-192 SSNKIYY
+192 ESTNKIYY
-199 SGLPYVRTTNSQM
+199 SGLPYLRTTNSEM
-212 IRSEVRLFIVLAF
+212 IRNEVKLFIILAML
-225 IVTAIILFL
+225 VTAIILFL
-234 FFRSIKAMLISMLI
+234 FFRSVKAMLISMLI

-259 LALLDYEIT
+259 LAILDYEIT

-294 NEIKAHGNKSK
+294 NEFKAHGNKSK

-310 IIRVGNITILTNT
+310 IKRVGNITILTNT

-345 VASINIFAVF
+345 VASLNIFAVF

-368 INPPKQKHT
+368 ISPPKQRHT
-377 KHLDRKWIQYIV
+377 KHLDRKWIHYITT
-389 KKIYYWVTHRREH
+389 KIIYWVTHRREH

-408 IITVVALFGLL
+408 IIAVVAFFGLL
-419 KMQTSGNITDDIPKD
+419 KMKTSGNITDDIPKD
-434 TEFYKGISF
+434 TEFYQGISF
-443 FENNFN
+443 FEKNFN
-449 SVLPLEITIDT
+449 SVLPFEITIDT
-460 HRKNGMMRL
+460 HRKNGMTRL
-469 STLKRMNKLVDTLN
+469 STLKKIDALVDTLA
-483 TYPQFSRSISL
+483 TYPQFSRSISM
-494 LEPIKYF
+494 IDAVKFF
-501 KQTFYNGNSKYYQLP
+501 KQAVYNGNSKYYELP

-528 DNSKTSS
+528 DNSDISS
-535 DWLDAFV
+535 TWMDTFLDK
-542 DQDKQV
+542 DKQV
-548 GRISLQVI
+548 GRVSLQVI
-556 DIGTSQMNEIKT
+556 DIGTKEMKEIRT
-568 KLRSQIDQIFD
+568 KLRGQIDQIFD
-579 KEKYDI
+579 KEKYDV
-585 KITGSSVVFLKGT
+585 KMTGSSVVFLEGT

-612 VLLISLFMAWMFN
+612 ILLISLFMAWMFN

-686 NNGNIRMSV
+686 YNGNIRKSV
-695 KKAISETGVS
+695 KKAIRETGVS

-719 FMTSQF
+719 FITSQF

-732 LLVSITLMIAL
+732 LLVSLTLMIAL
-743 LSNLVILPALLLT
+743 LSNLVLLPALLLT
-756 LEKSIL
+756 LEKSIF

-782 KELTFKNPLE
+782 KELTFKNPL

>member
-1 MWAVIARIILRYR
+1 MWAVIARTILRYR
-14 AVFIWLILAFTY
+14 AVFVWLILAFTY
-26 FMYQQSDKVRLS
+26 FMYQQSANVRLS

-52 LDYNYFVKK
+52 LDYNYFVDK

-67 LMFVGVDVDSF
+67 LMLIGVDIDSF
-78 FIYQKFNYWQK
+78 FVYQKFSHWQK
-89 FSENLKTIEGVN
+89 FSESLKTIDGVN
-101 SVFSIVD
+101 NVFSIVD
-108 AIALNKNEQEKK
+108 AIDLKKNEQQKK
-120 FESFKLFDNVKNQS
+120 FESYKIFQSVKNQS
-134 DLDAAFLTFKN
+134 DLDYSFEKYN
-145 LPFYNNRFISENAAV
+145 QLPFYNDRFINDKAAV
-160 LVLNLDDKYIASSK
+160 LILNLDDKFIGSGK
-174 RTELISSIVE
+174 RKELISSITSL
-184 VGDSYSAK
+184 GDLYSK
-192 SSNKIYY
+192 ESTNKIYY
-199 SGLPYVRTTNSQM
+199 SGLPYLRTTNSEM
-212 IRSEVRLFIVLAF
+212 IRNEVKLFIILAML
-225 IVTAIILFL
+225 VTAIILFL
-234 FFRSIKAMLISMLI
+234 FFRSIKAMFISMLI

-259 LALLDYEIT
+259 LAILDYEIT

-294 NEIKAHGNKSK
+294 NEFKAHGNKSK

-310 IIRVGNITILTNT
+310 IKRVGNITILTNT

-368 INPPKQKHT
+368 ISPPKQKHT
-377 KHLDRKWIQYIV
+377 KHLDRKWIQYITT
-389 KKIYYWVTHRREH
+389 KIIYWVTHRRQH

-408 IITVVALFGLL
+408 IIAIVAFFGIL
-419 KMQTSGNITDDIPKD
+419 KMRTSGNITDDIPKD
-434 TEFYKGISF
+434 TEFYQGINF
-443 FENNFN
+443 FEKNFN
-449 SVLPLEITIDT
+449 SVLPFEITIDT
-460 HRKNGMMRL
+460 HRKNGMTRL
-469 STLKRMNKLVDTLN
+469 STLRKIDILIDTLS
-483 TYPQFSRSISL
+483 TYPQFSKSIS
-494 LEPIKYF
+494 IIDAVKFF
-501 KQTFYNGNSKYYQLP
+501 KQTVYNGNSKFYELP
-516 NSQEKNWLLNYA
+516 NSQEKGWLLNYA
-528 DNSKTSS
+528 DNSDVSS
-535 DWLDAFV
+535 DWMETFLDK
-542 DQDKQV
+542 DKQV
-548 GRISLQVI
+548 GRISLQVV
-556 DIGTSQMNEIKT
+556 DIGTKEMNDIRE
-568 KLRSQIDQIFD
+568 KLRVQIDQIFD
-579 KEKYDI
+579 KEKYDV
-585 KITGSSVVFLKGT
+585 KLTGSSVVFLEGT

-612 VLLISLFMAWMFN
+612 ILLISLFMAWMFN

-633 LIPNLIPLLLTAAIM
+633 LIPNFIPLLLTAAIM

-686 NNGNIRMSV
+686 FNGNIRKSV
-695 KKAISETGVS
+695 KKAIRETGVS

-719 FMTSQF
+719 FITSQF

-732 LLVSITLMIAL
+732 LLVSLTLMIAL
-743 LSNLVILPALLLT
+743 LSNLVLLPALLLT

-782 KELTFKNPLE
+782 KELTFKNPL

>member
-1 MWAVIARIILRYR
+1 MWAVIARTILRYR
-14 AVFIWLILAFTY
+14 AVFVWLILAFTY
-26 FMYQQSDKVRLS
+26 FMYQQSANVRLS

-52 LDYNYFVKK
+52 LDYNYFVDK

-67 LMFVGVDVDSF
+67 LMLIGVDIDSF
-78 FIYQKFNYWQK
+78 FVYQKFSHWQK
-89 FSENLKTIEGVN
+89 FSESLKTIDGVN
-101 SVFSIVD
+101 NVFSIVD
-108 AIALNKNEQEKK
+108 AVDLKKNEQEKK
-120 FESFKLFDNVKNQS
+120 FESYKIFQSVKNQA
-134 DLDAAFLTFKN
+134 DLDESFEKYN
-145 LPFYNNRFISENAAV
+145 QLPFYNDRFINDKAAV
-160 LVLNLDDKYIASSK
+160 LIINLDDKFIGSSK
-174 RTELISSIVE
+174 RKELISSITSL
-184 VGDSYSAK
+184 GDLYSK
-192 SSNKIYY
+192 ESTNKIYY
-199 SGLPYVRTTNSQM
+199 SGLPYLRTTNSEM
-212 IRSEVRLFIVLAF
+212 IRNEVKLFIILAML
-225 IVTAIILFL
+225 VTAIILFL
-234 FFRSIKAMLISMLI
+234 FFRSIKAMFISMLI

-259 LALLDYEIT
+259 LAILDYEIT

-294 NEIKAHGNKSK
+294 NEFKAHGNKSK

-310 IIRVGNITILTNT
+310 IKRVGNITILTNT

-368 INPPKQKHT
+368 ISPPKQRDT
-377 KHLDRKWIQYIV
+377 KHLDRKWIQYITT
-389 KKIYYWVTHRREH
+389 KIIYWVTHRRQH

-408 IITVVALFGLL
+408 IIAVVAFFGLL
-419 KMQTSGNITDDIPKD
+419 KMKTSGNITDDIPKD
-434 TEFYKGISF
+434 TEFYQGINF
-443 FENNFN
+443 FEKNFN
-449 SVLPLEITIDT
+449 SVLPFEITIDT
-460 HRKNGMMRL
+460 HRKNGMTRL
-469 STLKRMNKLVDTLN
+469 STLKKIDMLVDTIS
-483 TYPQFSRSISL
+483 TYPQFSRSIS
-494 LEPIKYF
+494 IIDAVKFF
-501 KQTFYNGNSKYYQLP
+501 KQTVYNGNSKFYELP
-516 NSQEKNWLLNYA
+516 NSQEKGWLLNYA
-528 DNSKTSS
+528 DNSDVSS
-535 DWLDAFV
+535 NWMETFLDK
-542 DQDKQV
+542 DKQV
-548 GRISLQVI
+548 GRISLQVV
-556 DIGTSQMNEIKT
+556 DIGTKEMNDIRK
-568 KLRSQIDQIFD
+568 KLRVQIDQIFD
-579 KEKYDI
+579 KEKFNV
-585 KITGSSVVFLKGT
+585 KMTGSSVVFLEGT

-612 VLLISLFMAWMFN
+612 ILLISLFMAWMFN

-633 LIPNLIPLLLTAAIM
+633 LIPNIIPLLLTAAIM

-686 NNGNIRMSV
+686 FNGNIRKSV
-695 KKAISETGVS
+695 KKAIRETGVS

-719 FMTSQF
+719 FITSQF

-732 LLVSITLMIAL
+732 LLVSLTLMIAL
-743 LSNLVILPALLLT
+743 LSNLVLLPALLLT

-782 KELTFKNPLE
+782 KELTFKNPL

>member
-1 MWAVIARIILRYR
+1 MWAVIARTILRYR
-14 AVFIWLILAFTY
+14 AVFVWLILAFTY
-26 FMYQQSDKVRLS
+26 FMYQQSDNVRLS

-52 LDYNYFVKK
+52 LDYNYFVDK

-67 LMFVGVDVDSF
+67 LMLIGVDIDSF
-78 FIYQKFNYWQK
+78 FVYQKFSKWQK
-89 FSENLKTIEGVN
+89 FSESLKTIDGVN
-101 SVFSIVD
+101 NVFSIVD
-108 AIALNKNEQEKK
+108 AVDLKKNENQKK
-120 FESFKLFDNVKNQS
+120 FEPYKIFGSVKNQA
-134 DLDAAFLTFKN
+134 DLDKSFEKYKR
-145 LPFYNNRFISENAAV
+145 LPFYKDRFINDKAAV
-160 LVLNLDDKYIASSK
+160 LILNLDDKFIGSSK
-174 RTELISSIVE
+174 RKELISSITSL
-184 VGDSYSAK
+184 GDLYSK
-192 SSNKIYY
+192 ESTNKIYY
-199 SGLPYVRTTNSQM
+199 SGLPYLRTTNSEM
-212 IRSEVRLFIVLAF
+212 IRNEVKLFIILAML
-225 IVTAIILFL
+225 VTAIILFL
-234 FFRSIKAMLISMLI
+234 FFRSVKAMLISMLI

-259 LALLDYEIT
+259 LAILDYEIT

-294 NEIKAHGNKSK
+294 NEFKAHGNKSK

-310 IIRVGNITILTNT
+310 IKRVGNITILTNT

-345 VASINIFAVF
+345 VASLNIFAVF

-368 INPPKQKHT
+368 ISPPKQRHT
-377 KHLDRKWIQYIV
+377 KHLDRKWIHYITT
-389 KKIYYWVTHRREH
+389 KIIYWVTHRREH

-408 IITVVALFGLL
+408 IIAVVAFFGLL
-419 KMQTSGNITDDIPKD
+419 KMKTSGNITDDIPKD
-434 TEFYKGISF
+434 TEFYQGISF
-443 FENNFN
+443 FEKNFN
-449 SVLPLEITIDT
+449 SVLPFEITIDT
-460 HRKNGMMRL
+460 HRKNGMTRL
-469 STLKRMNKLVDTLN
+469 STLKKIDALVDTLA
-483 TYPQFSRSISL
+483 TYPQFSRSISM
-494 LEPIKYF
+494 IDAVKFF
-501 KQTFYNGNSKYYQLP
+501 KQAVYNGNSKYYELP

-528 DNSKTSS
+528 DNSDISS
-535 DWLDAFV
+535 TWMDTFLDK
-542 DQDKQV
+542 DKQV
-548 GRISLQVI
+548 GRVSLQVI
-556 DIGTSQMNEIKT
+556 DIGTKEMKEIRT
-568 KLRSQIDQIFD
+568 KLRGQIDQIFD
-579 KEKYDI
+579 KEKYDV
-585 KITGSSVVFLKGT
+585 KMTGSSVVFLEGT

-612 VLLISLFMAWMFN
+612 ILLISLFMAWMFN

-686 NNGNIRMSV
+686 YNGNIRKSV
-695 KKAISETGVS
+695 KKAIRETGVS

-719 FMTSQF
+719 FITSQF

-732 LLVSITLMIAL
+732 LLVSLTLTIAL
-743 LSNLVILPALLLT
+743 LSNLVLLPALLLT
-756 LEKSIL
+756 LEKSIF

-782 KELTFKNPLE
+782 KELTFKNPL

>member
-1 MWAVIARIILRYR
+1 MWAVIARTILRYR
-14 AVFIWLILAFTY
+14 AVFVWLILAFTY
-26 FMYQQSDKVRLS
+26 FMYQQSDNVRLS

-52 LDYNYFVKK
+52 LDYNYFADK

-67 LMFVGVDVDSF
+67 LMLIGVDIDSF
-78 FIYQKFNYWQK
+78 FVYQKFSKWQK
-89 FSENLKTIEGVN
+89 FSESLKTIDGVN
-101 SVFSIVD
+101 NVFSIVD
-108 AIALNKNEQEKK
+108 AVDLKKNENQKK
-120 FESFKLFDNVKNQS
+120 FEPYKIFGSVKNQA
-134 DLDAAFLTFKN
+134 DLDKSFEKYKR
-145 LPFYNNRFISENAAV
+145 LPFYKDRFINDKAAV
-160 LVLNLDDKYIASSK
+160 LILNLDDKFIGSSK
-174 RTELISSIVE
+174 RKELISSITSL
-184 VGDSYSAK
+184 GDLYSK
-192 SSNKIYY
+192 ESTNKIYY
-199 SGLPYVRTTNSQM
+199 SGLPYLRTTNSEM
-212 IRSEVRLFIVLAF
+212 IRNEVKLFIILAML
-225 IVTAIILFL
+225 VTAIILFL
-234 FFRSIKAMLISMLI
+234 FFRSVKAMLISMLI

-259 LALLDYEIT
+259 LAILDYEIT

-294 NEIKAHGNKSK
+294 NEFKAHGNKSK

-310 IIRVGNITILTNT
+310 IKRVGNITILTNT

-345 VASINIFAVF
+345 VASLNIFAVF

-368 INPPKQKHT
+368 ISPPKQRHT
-377 KHLDRKWIQYIV
+377 KHLDRKWIHYITT
-389 KKIYYWVTHRREH
+389 KIIYWVTHRREH

-408 IITVVALFGLL
+408 IIAVVAFFGLL
-419 KMQTSGNITDDIPKD
+419 KMKTSGNITDDIPKD
-434 TEFYKGISF
+434 TEFYQGISF
-443 FENNFN
+443 FEKNFN
-449 SVLPLEITIDT
+449 SVLPFEITIDT
-460 HRKNGMMRL
+460 HRKNGMTRL
-469 STLKRMNKLVDTLN
+469 STLKKIDALVDTLA
-483 TYPQFSRSISL
+483 TYPQFSRSISM
-494 LEPIKYF
+494 IDAVKFF
-501 KQTFYNGNSKYYQLP
+501 KQAVYNGNSKYYELP

-528 DNSKTSS
+528 DNSDISS
-535 DWLDAFV
+535 TWMDTFLDK
-542 DQDKQV
+542 DKQV
-548 GRISLQVI
+548 GRVSLQVI
-556 DIGTSQMNEIKT
+556 DIGTKEMKEIRT
-568 KLRSQIDQIFD
+568 KLRGQIDQIFD
-579 KEKYDI
+579 KEKYDV
-585 KITGSSVVFLKGT
+585 KMTGSSVVFLEGT

-612 VLLISLFMAWMFN
+612 ILLISLFMAWMFN

-686 NNGNIRMSV
+686 YNGNIRKSV
-695 KKAISETGVS
+695 KKAIRETGVS

-719 FMTSQF
+719 FITSQF

-732 LLVSITLMIAL
+732 LLVSLTLTIAL
-743 LSNLVILPALLLT
+743 LSNLVLLPALLLT
-756 LEKSIL
+756 LEKSIF

-782 KELTFKNPLE
+782 KELTFKNPL

>member
-1 MWAVIARIILRYR
+1 MWAVIARTILRYR
-14 AVFIWLILAFTY
+14 AVFVWLILAFTY
-26 FMYQQSDKVRLS
+26 FMYQQSDNVRLS

-52 LDYNYFVKK
+52 LDYNYFVDK

-67 LMFVGVDVDSF
+67 LMLIGVDIDSF
-78 FIYQKFNYWQK
+78 FVYQKFSKWQK
-89 FSENLKTIEGVN
+89 FSESLKTIDGVN
-101 SVFSIVD
+101 NVFSIVD
-108 AIALNKNEQEKK
+108 AVDLKKNEKQKK
-120 FESFKLFDNVKNQS
+120 FESYKIFESVKNQA
-134 DLDAAFLTFKN
+134 DLDKSFEKYKQ
-145 LPFYNNRFISENAAV
+145 LPFYNDRFINDKAAV
-160 LVLNLDDKYIASSK
+160 LILNLDDKFIGSSK
-174 RTELISSIVE
+174 RKELISSITSL
-184 VGDSYSAK
+184 GDLYSK
-192 SSNKIYY
+192 ESTNKIYY
-199 SGLPYVRTTNSQM
+199 SGLPYLRTTNSEM
-212 IRSEVRLFIVLAF
+212 IRNEVRLFIILAML
-225 IVTAIILFL
+225 VTAIILFL
-234 FFRSIKAMLISMLI
+234 FFRSVKAMLISMLI

-259 LALLDYEIT
+259 LAILDYEIT

-294 NEIKAHGNKSK
+294 NEFKAHGNKSK

-310 IIRVGNITILTNT
+310 IKRVGNITILTNT

-345 VASINIFAVF
+345 VASLNIFAVF

-368 INPPKQKHT
+368 ISPPKQRHT
-377 KHLDRKWIQYIV
+377 KHLDRKWIHYITT
-389 KKIYYWVTHRREH
+389 KIIYWVTHRREH

-408 IITVVALFGLL
+408 IIAVVAFFGLL
-419 KMQTSGNITDDIPKD
+419 KMKTSGNITDDIPKD
-434 TEFYKGISF
+434 TEFYQGISF
-443 FENNFN
+443 FEKNFN
-449 SVLPLEITIDT
+449 SVLPFEITIDT
-460 HRKNGMMRL
+460 HRKNGMNRL
-469 STLKRMNKLVDTLN
+469 STLKKIDMLVDTLA
-483 TYPQFSRSISL
+483 TYPQFSRSISM
-494 LEPIKYF
+494 IDAVKFF
-501 KQTFYNGNSKYYQLP
+501 KQAVYNGNSKYYELP

-528 DNSKTSS
+528 DNSDISS
-535 DWLDAFV
+535 TWMDTFLDE
-542 DQDKQV
+542 DKQV
-548 GRISLQVI
+548 GRVSLQVT
-556 DIGTSQMNEIKT
+556 DIGTKEMKEIRT
-568 KLRSQIDQIFD
+568 KLRGQIDQIFD
-579 KEKYDI
+579 KEKYNV
-585 KITGSSVVFLKGT
+585 KMTGSSVVFLEGT

-612 VLLISLFMAWMFN
+612 ILLISLFMAWMFN

-686 NNGNIRMSV
+686 YNGNIRKSV
-695 KKAISETGVS
+695 KKAIRETGVS

-719 FMTSQF
+719 FITSQF

-732 LLVSITLMIAL
+732 LLVSLTLMIAL
-743 LSNLVILPALLLT
+743 LSNLVLLPALLLT
-756 LEKSIL
+756 LEKSIF

-782 KELTFKNPLE
+782 KELTFKNPL

>member
-1 MWAVIARIILRYR
+1 MWAVIARTILRYR
-14 AVFIWLILAFTY
+14 AVFVWLILAFTY
-26 FMYQQSDKVRLS
+26 FMYQQSDNVRLS

-52 LDYNYFVKK
+52 LDYNYFADK

-67 LMFVGVDVDSF
+67 LMLIGVDIDSF
-78 FIYQKFNYWQK
+78 FVYQKFSKWQK
-89 FSENLKTIEGVN
+89 FSESLKTIDGVN
-101 SVFSIVD
+101 NVFSIVD
-108 AIALNKNEQEKK
+108 AVDLKKNENQKK
-120 FESFKLFDNVKNQS
+120 FEPYKIFGSVKNQA
-134 DLDAAFLTFKN
+134 DLDKSFEKYKR
-145 LPFYNNRFISENAAV
+145 LPFYKDRFINDKAAV
-160 LVLNLDDKYIASSK
+160 LILNLDDKFIGSSK
-174 RTELISSIVE
+174 RKELISSITSL
-184 VGDSYSAK
+184 GDLYSK
-192 SSNKIYY
+192 ESTNKIYY
-199 SGLPYVRTTNSQM
+199 SGLPYLRTTNSEM
-212 IRSEVRLFIVLAF
+212 IRNEVKLFIILAML
-225 IVTAIILFL
+225 VTAIILFL
-234 FFRSIKAMLISMLI
+234 FFRSVKAMLISMLI

-259 LALLDYEIT
+259 LAILDYEIT

-294 NEIKAHGNKSK
+294 NEFKAHGNKSK

-310 IIRVGNITILTNT
+310 IKRVGNITILTNT

-345 VASINIFAVF
+345 VASLNIFAVF

-368 INPPKQKHT
+368 ISPPKQRHT
-377 KHLDRKWIQYIV
+377 KHLDRRWIHYITT
-389 KKIYYWVTHRREH
+389 KIIYWVTHRREH

-408 IITVVALFGLL
+408 IIAVVAFFGLL
-419 KMQTSGNITDDIPKD
+419 KMKTSGNITDDIPKD
-434 TEFYKGISF
+434 TEFYQGISF
-443 FENNFN
+443 FEKNFN
-449 SVLPLEITIDT
+449 SVLPFEITIDT
-460 HRKNGMMRL
+460 HRKNGMTRL
-469 STLKRMNKLVDTLN
+469 STLKKIDALVDTLA
-483 TYPQFSRSISL
+483 TYPQFSRSISM
-494 LEPIKYF
+494 IDAVKFF
-501 KQTFYNGNSKYYQLP
+501 KQAVYNGNSKYYELP

-528 DNSKTSS
+528 DNSDISS
-535 DWLDAFV
+535 TWMDTFLDK
-542 DQDKQV
+542 DKQV
-548 GRISLQVI
+548 GRVSLQVI
-556 DIGTSQMNEIKT
+556 DIGTKEMKEIRT
-568 KLRSQIDQIFD
+568 KLRGQIDQIFD
-579 KEKYDI
+579 KEKYDV
-585 KITGSSVVFLKGT
+585 KMTGSSVVFLEGT

-612 VLLISLFMAWMFN
+612 ILLISLFMAWMFN

-686 NNGNIRMSV
+686 YNGNIRKSV
-695 KKAISETGVS
+695 KKAIRETGVS

-719 FMTSQF
+719 FITSQF

-732 LLVSITLMIAL
+732 LLVSLTLMIAL
-743 LSNLVILPALLLT
+743 LSNLVLLPALLLT
-756 LEKSIL
+756 LEKSIF

-782 KELTFKNPLE
+782 KELTFKNPL